1 MIIKIK
7 TSLIYG
13 LGVILLLV
21 GVVGLFLP
29 ILQGAMF
36 IALGLYILSL
46 RSERA
51 RRLLEKVLQ
60 KFPFIEKVRIE
71 VVTRAKKFSQ
81 KMNFF

>member
-7 TSLIYG
+7 TSLIYT
-13 LGVILLLV
+13 LGTILLIV

-29 ILQGAMF
+29 IIQGILF
-36 IALGLYILSL
+36 LALGLYVLSL

-51 RRLLEKVLQ
+51 RRLLERFLQ
-60 KFPFIEKVRIE
+60 RFPFIEKVKID